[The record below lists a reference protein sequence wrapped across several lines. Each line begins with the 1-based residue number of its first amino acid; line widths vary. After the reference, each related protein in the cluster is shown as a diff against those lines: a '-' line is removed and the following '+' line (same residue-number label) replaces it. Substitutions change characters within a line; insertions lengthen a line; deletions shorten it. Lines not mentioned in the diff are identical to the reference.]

1 MRTSRRAALAGLF
14 PLTAFL
20 VAACGSAT
28 AAIPGAAYG
37 TSPASALA
45 SASASPTASASGAPM
60 APAKTGLTVEKTK
73 IGYVLANAT
82 GRTVYWY
89 GHDVKGSGKSSC
101 TGVCLGAWPAVT
113 GMPAAAPG
121 VKLNGKLGSITRPG
135 GTVQATYNGYPLYT
149 YASDMAPG
157 DTTGNG
163 VGGQW
168 HVITGKV
175 LSSSPASAAAASTHD
190 ISAKTTTAQPGT
202 SASATSGGYG
212 YNSGY

>member
-1 MRTSRRAALAGLF
+1 MRISRWTLAGLF

-20 VAACGSAT
+20 VTGCGGTT

-37 TSPASALA
+37 TSAPASTSS
-45 SASASPTASASGAPM
+45 SAAPM
-60 APAKTGLTVEKTK
+60 VSAKTTLTVRKTK

-101 TGVCLGAWPAVT
+101 AGACLSAWPAVT
-113 GMPAAAPG
+113 GVPEAASG
-121 VKLNGKLGSITRPG
+121 VKLSGKLGSITRTG
-135 GTVQATYNGYPLYT
+135 GVVQATYNGYPLYT
-149 YASDMAPG
+149 YAADMAPG

-168 HVITGKV
+168 HVITGTV
-175 LSSSPASAAAASTHD
+175 LSPSPASAAAASTHD
-190 ISAKTTTAQPGT
+190 ISAKTTAAQPGT
-202 SASATSGGYG
+202 SPSATPSGMMSPYNGY
-212 YNSGY
+212 

>member
-28 AAIPGAAYG
+28 SAIPGAAYG
-37 TSPASALA
+37 TSPANALA
-45 SASASPTASASGAPM
+45 SVSASATPM
-60 APAKTGLTVEKTK
+60 APAETTLTVRKTK

-101 TGVCLGAWPAVT
+101 TGVCLSAWPAVT
-113 GMPAAAPG
+113 GMPKAAPG
-121 VKLNGKLGSITRPG
+121 VKLSGKLGSITRPG
-135 GTVQATYNGYPLYT
+135 GVVQATYNGYPLYT
-149 YASDMAPG
+149 YASDMTSG

-168 HVITGKV
+168 HVITGTV
-175 LSSSPASAAAASTHD
+175 LSSSPASAAAASTRD
-190 ISAKTTTAQPGT
+190 ITA
-202 SASATSGGYG
+202 
-212 YNSGY
+212 N